1 MRTRKLTVSL
11 LVSIG
16 LLACGGGD
24 DDARTAGGGARG
36 EYNTYGGG
44 PPGGMLVVMADREPD
59 QLNPLTFNSTP
70 AYQAVHLMFRALAAR
85 DSTLSNYAPDLAT
98 SWVLKENNTVELRLR
113 NDVFWHDGRR
123 VSAHDVVFTIERQRD
138 PSTGS
143 PRRGDVAAVVSAVAR
158 DSFTVDIQLDRG
170 GLYTV
175 NALLEVVPV
184 PKHLLENV
192 ATAQMSNA
200 PYNRNPIGNGFYR
213 FGEWQ
218 AGRQLTLYADTAK
231 PDGRAAIDR
240 IVMRFIPDVNAAM
253 TELLT
258 GQGDLIYKLP
268 TSQQQRARQS
278 STVQVYTGQRVRPA
292 WIAWNTRRAPLDDRR
307 VRRALLM
314 GIDRATLAKGLF
326 SGLGEPALS
335 PIPVRLREHS
345 PDVRPIPYD
354 PQQAQQLLAQ
364 AGWRDSNRDGILD
377 KGGRPLRI
385 EIEFISS
392 DQTRQDVLIAI
403 QSMLRTIG
411 VDVVPRAFEST
422 TWVQHLREGS
432 FAGSFWGWGWGPG
445 VVGPNAEMIFHS
457 RSIPP
462 KGPNFAAARNAR
474 VDQLIDSVLVI
485 TDTARA
491 RHGWRQ
497 LEQELIDDAVYA
509 PIFMDPEL
517 FAVNSRFKNV
527 KFRGIEWVEDVPY
540 WHVDPGMRLA
550 RDRAR

>member
-1 MRTRKLTVSL
+1 MRRSMKWALAMCAGV
-11 LVSIG
+11 V
-16 LLACGGGD
+16 ACGDSGSRSDQVPD
-24 DDARTAGGGARG
+24 DGKGA
-36 EYNTYGGG
+36 YHTLGGG
-44 PPGGMLVVMADREPD
+44 PPGGMLVALADREPD

-98 SWVLKENNTVELRLR
+98 SWELKPDNSIELKLR
-113 NDVFWHDGRR
+113 NDVYWHDGRK
-123 VSAHDVVFTIERQRD
+123 VTAEDVVFTIERQRD
-138 PSTGS
+138 PATGS
-143 PRRGDVAAVVSAVAR
+143 PRRGDVAAVTSAVAR
-158 DSFTVDIQLDRG
+158 DSFTVDIKLDRG

-184 PKHLLENV
+184 PKHLLQNV
-192 ATAQMSNA
+192 QPAQMTNA
-200 PYNRNPIGNGFYR
+200 PFNRNPVGNGFYR
-213 FGEWQ
+213 FGEWRPGQ
-218 AGRQLTLYADTAK
+218 QITLHADTAK

-258 GQGDLIYKLP
+258 GKGDLVYKLP
-268 TSQQQRARQS
+268 ANQQQRARQS
-278 STVQVYTGQRVRPA
+278 NGVTVYNGPRVRPA
-292 WIAWNTRRAPLDDRR
+292 WIAWNTRRPPLDDVR

-314 GIDRATLAKGLF
+314 GIDRATLAKGMF
-326 SGLGEPALS
+326 SGLGEAALS
-335 PIPVRLREHS
+335 PLPARLREHS
-345 PDVRPIPYD
+345 PDVRPIAFD
-354 PQQAQQLLAQ
+354 PAGARVLLEQ
-364 AGWRDSNRDGILD
+364 AGWRDSNGDGILD

-392 DQTRQDVLIAI
+392 DQTRQDVLVAI
-403 QSMLRTIG
+403 QSMLRRVG
-411 VDVVPRAFEST
+411 VDIVPRAFESS

-462 KGPNFAAARNAR
+462 KGPNFAAERNRR
-474 VDQLIDSVLVI
+474 VDQLIDSVLVM
-485 TDTARA
+485 TDTAHA
-491 RHGWRQ
+491 RGAWRE
-497 LEQELIDDAVYA
+497 LEQALIDDAVYA

-517 FAVNSRFKNV
+517 FGVNARFQNV

-540 WHVDPGMRLA
+540 WHVDPQRRLP